1 MQANFASNPAQSL
14 GRLHNEKESSF
25 RDNFQRDRDR
35 IIHCSAFRRLKHK
48 TQVFVEHES
57 DYYRTRL
64 THTIEVAQV
73 ARTISAVLGLNSELT
88 EAVSLAHDLGHP
100 PFGHTG
106 EEALN
111 SLMAEH
117 SGFDHNAHTLKIVTL
132 IERHYAAF
140 DGLNLSW
147 ETLEGIVKHN
157 GPLLMEVAS
166 FFPLKVSSL
175 NS

>member
-1 MQANFASNPAQSL
+1 MQSNFASNPAQSM
-14 GRLHNEKESSF
+14 GRLHHENKSSF

-35 IIHCSAFRRLKHK
+35 VIHCSAFRRLKHK

-73 ARTISAVLGLNSELT
+73 ARTIAGVLGLNSELT
-88 EAVSLAHDLGHP
+88 EAISLAHDLGHP

-111 SLMAEH
+111 SIMPEH
-117 SGFDHNAHTLKIVTL
+117 SGFDHNAHALKLVTIL
-132 IERHYAAF
+132 C
-140 DGLNLSW
+140 
-147 ETLEGIVKHN
+147 
-157 GPLLMEVAS
+157 LLYTS
-166 FFPLKVSSL
+166 PSPRDTG
-175 NS
+175 

>member
-1 MQANFASNPAQSL
+1 MQSNFASNPAQSM
-14 GRLHNEKESSF
+14 GRLPNESKSSF

-35 IIHCSAFRRLKHK
+35 VIHCSAFRRLKHK

-73 ARTISAVLGLNSELT
+73 ARTIAGVLGLNSELT
-88 EAVSLAHDLGHP
+88 EAISLAHDLGHP

-111 SLMAEH
+111 SLMSEY
-117 SGFDHNAHTLKIVTL
+117 SGFNHNAHALKLVTF

-147 ETLEGIVKHN
+147 ETMEGIVKHN
-157 GPLLMEVAS
+157 GPLVKEVPRYIAHYDK
-166 FFPLKVSSL
+166 LHK
-175 NS
+175 